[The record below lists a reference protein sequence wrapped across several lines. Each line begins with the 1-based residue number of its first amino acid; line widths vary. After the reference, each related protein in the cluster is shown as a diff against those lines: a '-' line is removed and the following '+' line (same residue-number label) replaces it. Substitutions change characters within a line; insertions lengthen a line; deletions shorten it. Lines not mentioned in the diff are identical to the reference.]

1 MIHLRIE
8 PITKETFA
16 LFGRSFRPRLPA
28 GGRLDL
34 IEELENNRRSARPRL
49 SLATVEP
56 KPLPLTAVEMERHTH
71 FSALNRPDERL
82 GLGESAKQRK

>member
-1 MIHLRIE
+1 VLSRLRRKLSRCSAG
-8 PITKETFA
+8 PSA
-16 LFGRSFRPRLPA
+16 RASRPE
-28 GGRLDL
+28 GRLDL

-71 FSALNRPDERL
+71 SFALNGPDERL